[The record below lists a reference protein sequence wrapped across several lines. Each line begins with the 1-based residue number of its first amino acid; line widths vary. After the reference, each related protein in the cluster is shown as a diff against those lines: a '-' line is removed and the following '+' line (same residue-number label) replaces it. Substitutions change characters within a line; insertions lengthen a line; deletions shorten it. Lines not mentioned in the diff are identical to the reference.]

1 MVSVSEEYTVRQDV
15 AKRLFDVVVSL
26 VAIVVVSPLLAVL
39 ALAVLLDT
47 GRPVL
52 FRQTRVGMNGRTF
65 RLLKFRTMVVDAER
79 LAPNVSPTDD
89 PRVTRTGRYLRR
101 WYLDELPQLVNV
113 VKGDMSLVGPRPETP
128 EFVALFTPAERRVLT
143 VRAGIAGPS
152 TLAFMDEAQRLAD
165 ADDAVLLYE
174 QQLLHERVQADL
186 SYLDERSMGYD
197 VRLLFAQVFAILRR
211 LR

>member
-1 MVSVSEEYTVRQDV
+1 MVSVSEEFSVRQDV

-26 VAIVVVSPLLAVL
+26 VAIVVVSPLLVVL

-113 VKGDMSLVGPRPETP
+113 VKGDMSMVGPRPETP
-128 EFVALFTPAERRVLT
+128 EFVAMFTPAERRVLT

-152 TLAFMDEAQRLAD
+152 TLAFMDEAERLAD

-186 SYLDERSMGYD
+186 SYLDERSMAYD
-197 VRLLFAQVFAILRR
+197 VRLLFAQVVAILRR

>member
-1 MVSVSEEYTVRQDV
+1 MVSVSEEHTVRQDV
-15 AKRLFDVVVSL
+15 VKRLFDVVVSL
-26 VAIVVVSPLLAVL
+26 VAIVVASPLLVVL
-39 ALAVLLDT
+39 ALAVLLDS

-52 FRQTRVGMNGRTF
+52 FRQTRVGMNGHTF

-79 LAPNVSPTDD
+79 LAPNISPTGD
-89 PRVTRTGRYLRR
+89 PRVTWSGRFLRR
-101 WYLDELPQLVNV
+101 WYLDELPQLANV

-152 TLAFMDEAQRLAD
+152 TLAFMDEAKLLAD

-174 QQLLHERVQADL
+174 QHLLHERVQADL
-186 SYLDERSMGYD
+186 SYLDERSMSYD
-197 VRLLFAQVFAILRR
+197 VRLLFAQVVAILRR

>member
-1 MVSVSEEYTVRQDV
+1 MVSVSEKYTVRQDV